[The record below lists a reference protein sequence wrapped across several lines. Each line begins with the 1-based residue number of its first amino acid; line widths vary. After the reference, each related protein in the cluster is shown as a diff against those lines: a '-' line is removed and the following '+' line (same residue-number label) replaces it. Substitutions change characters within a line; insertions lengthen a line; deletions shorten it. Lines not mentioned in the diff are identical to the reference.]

1 MNEARYYSMISF
13 TLAIQFTLIYIFFM
27 TKTNIFEKIFIIFS
41 IIAQI
46 IFLLCIFNRNYEE
59 IFKYMHI
66 CYALLLV
73 LLTLFVTN
81 KIFILLLIFVLII
94 NIIYWIIDG
103 NCPLGNTVPQE
114 FENIKKKI
122 SKYTTDIALLLLS
135 ILIIKYLLIK
145 R

>member
-1 MNEARYYSMISF
+1 
-13 TLAIQFTLIYIFFM
+13 
-27 TKTNIFEKIFIIFS
+27 
-41 IIAQI
+41 
-46 IFLLCIFNRNYEE
+46 
-59 IFKYMHI
+59 MHI

-103 NCPLGNTVPQE
+103 NCPLGNAVPQE
-114 FENIKKKI
+114 FENTKKKI